1 MAGYNPY
8 FNPYLQTAYQSP
20 FPQPP
25 TVPQFPAPTYPQPIQ
40 QPQPA
45 QAPQS
50 AQNQGAASG
59 GVLWVTEQQAIDY
72 VPPSGPAVALWLQDK
87 PVIYLKSLDSMGKPV
102 TVILDYQER
111 AQAANIGVSASAGK
125 DTPYALKS
133 DLDAL
138 RAECAPILAMMN
150 QTRKKEDSGNGEQ
163 PI

>member
-1 MAGYNPY
+1 MAGYPY
-8 FNPYLQTAYQSP
+8 FNPYLQTAYQAP

-40 QPQPA
+40 QAQPA
-45 QAPQS
+45 QAP
-50 AQNQGAASG
+50 QNQGAASG
-59 GVLWVTEQQAIDY
+59 GVMWVTEQQAIDY

-111 AQAANIGVSASAGK
+111 AQAANVGVSASAGK

-138 RAECAPILAMMN
+138 RAEFAPVLALIA
-150 QTRKKEDSGNGEQ
+150 QPRKKEASENGEQ
-163 PI
+163 PV

>member
-20 FPQPP
+20 FPQPTP
-25 TVPQFPAPTYPQPIQ
+25 LPQFPAPTYPQPIQ
-40 QPQPA
+40 QAQPA

-50 AQNQGAASG
+50 QGAASG

-111 AQAANIGVSASAGK
+111 AQAANISVSASAGK

-138 RAECAPILAMMN
+138 RNEFAPVLALIN
-150 QTRKKEDSGNGEQ
+150 APRKKEDSGNGD
-163 PI
+163 PV

>member
-8 FNPYLQTAYQSP
+8 FNPYLQTAYPAP

-25 TVPQFPAPTYPQPIQ
+25 TVPQFPAPTYPQIQ

-111 AQAANIGVSASAGK
+111 AQGANIGVSASAGK

-138 RAECAPILAMMN
+138 RNEFAPVLALIN
-150 QTRKKEDSGNGEQ
+150 APQKKEASGND
-163 PI
+163 PV